1 MIVAAQFMVVLDIA
15 IVNVALPA
23 IKGDLHFAEGNLQ
36 WVISAYAILFG
47 GVLLLG
53 GRLAD
58 VFGRR
63 RVFMIGLAV
72 FSISSLLCG
81 LSWSEG
87 SLIAFRALQGL
98 GGALFAPAGLSILMT
113 TFAEG
118 AERNRA
124 LGIWGAASG
133 SGGAAG
139 VLLGGFL
146 TSYLNWSW
154 VFFINVPVGIAVIA
168 AAPLVLAESR
178 GQGHRH
184 FDVAGATSVTAGVM
198 LLVYA
203 MTRATQEGWGSIATV
218 SLLGASR
225 RAARRLRRHRAAL
238 AGPAA
243 ADADLPQPDA
253 VGRERDGRGDR
264 RDRVL
269 GVLPADALHAAGA
282 GLLRDRDG
290 RRLRRR
296 HVHDHRVLER
306 GADAGH
312 PAGRALGA
320 CHRPHAGR
328 RRARAGSRSCR
339 STGHYFW
346 NLFPAFLISGVG
358 LALSFVPVT
367 IAGLAGVHRAD
378 AGIASGLINTS
389 RQVGGAVGLA
399 AVTTIAASY
408 ASTGAGATGLARV
421 AAVDGGLT
429 RGFQVGFAVLAG
441 AAVLGAVI
449 SAVLLAASPRGRGG
463 RAAHFPV
470 HHSPRGGCLMTM
482 MTQTPSLHG
491 PQNALLDRTIDDLLL
506 RLRGLVLVGGLLE
519 QRGAS
524 AEEVE
529 AHAREADRVR
539 AQLARLIGGDDAGL
553 AA

>member
-1 MIVAAQFMVVLDIA
+1 MLQSSIIGSQPRRKGLALAVIVAAQFMVVLDIA

-168 AAPLVLAESR
+168 AAPIGAGREPRAGPPPLRR
-178 GQGHRH
+178 GR
-184 FDVAGATSVTAGVM
+184 
-198 LLVYA
+198 
-203 MTRATQEGWGSIATV
+203 
-218 SLLGASR
+218 
-225 RAARRLRRHRAAL
+225 RRLRHRRRDAAGVRDDARHAGGLGQHRHRL
-238 AGPAA
+238 
-243 ADADLPQPDA
+243 
-253 VGRERDGRGDR
+253 
-264 RDRVL
+264 
-269 GVLPADALHAAGA
+269 AAGRVA
-282 GLLRDRDG
+282 SRCSRPSSPSSCA
-290 RRLRRR
+290 RRPRCCR
-296 HVHDHRVLER
+296 
-306 GADAGH
+306 
-312 PAGRALGA
+312 
-320 CHRPHAGR
+320 C
-328 RRARAGSRSCR
+328 GSS
-339 STGHYFW
+339 
-346 NLFPAFLISGVG
+346 
-358 LALSFVPVT
+358 
-367 IAGLAGVHRAD
+367 
-378 AGIASGLINTS
+378 
-389 RQVGGAVGLA
+389 
-399 AVTTIAASY
+399 
-408 ASTGAGATGLARV
+408 ATGCSRPR
-421 AAVDGGLT
+421 T
-429 RGFQVGFAVLAG
+429 RR
-441 AAVLGAVI
+441 
-449 SAVLLAASPRGRGG
+449 PR
-463 RAAHFPV
+463 
-470 HHSPRGGCLMTM
+470 
-482 MTQTPSLHG
+482 
-491 PQNALLDRTIDDLLL
+491 
-506 RLRGLVLVGGLLE
+506 
-519 QRGAS
+519 
-524 AEEVE
+524 
-529 AHAREADRVR
+529 
-539 AQLARLIGGDDAGL
+539 
-553 AA
+553 